1 MQNSPNGEIRQYIK
15 DLCMINNKFM
25 NLMLDNNIEAT
36 QRMLRVI
43 LKDDKIRV
51 ISVRIQNFI
60 QNIYGHSAQLDILA
74 QDSEGNFF
82 NVEIQRSDEG
92 APAKRARY
100 YSSILDTHFLQSG
113 ADYDELPDSYV
124 IFITE
129 NDVLQDNQPLYN
141 IDRVIK
147 QNNCDFNDGSHII
160 YVNSKCQDDSALGK
174 LMKDLYCQDP
184 QHLNYPEFSKRME
197 FLKCTKEGEEKMDDV
212 FEIYAEKRAKIAA
225 EKAAL
230 SLLKKGIAPEII
242 AESLNLPLEEVL
254 KLAEKQS
261 A

>member
-1 MQNSPNGEIRQYIK
+1 MQDSSNDEIRQYIK
-15 DLCMINNKFM
+15 DLCMINNKFI
-25 NLMLDNNIEAT
+25 NLMLDDNIEAT

-43 LKDDKIRV
+43 LKDDKIKV
-51 ISVRIQNFI
+51 INVRIQNFI
-60 QNIYGHSAQLDILA
+60 QNFFGHSAQLDILA

-129 NDVLQDNQPLYN
+129 NDVLQNNQPIYN

-147 QNNCDFNDGSHII
+147 QNGNNFADGSHII
-160 YVNSKCQDDSALGK
+160 YVNSQCRNDTALGK
-174 LMKDLYCQDP
+174 LMQDLYCKDP
-184 QHLNYPEFSKRME
+184 QNLNYPEFSKRMK
-197 FLKCTKEGEEKMDDV
+197 FLKYTKESEEKSTDV
-212 FEIYAEKRAKIAA
+212 FEIYAEKK
-225 EKAAL
+225 
-230 SLLKKGIAPEII
+230 
-242 AESLNLPLEEVL
+242 
-254 KLAEKQS
+254 
-261 A
+261 